1 MTDIAFLLSFAV
13 ACFVIIIV
21 PGPTVTVIIAN
32 SIRHGTRAG
41 LLNVLGTQIG
51 VLSMIAVLALGLA
64 TVVGQLGH
72 VFEVL
77 RLVGAAYLI
86 WLGIKM
92 WRSDGT
98 LGTAEARARPMGSF
112 VMQGFIVIWS
122 NPKALLFF
130 GAFIPQF
137 VNPAAG
143 NTFEQT
149 LILGLVFM
157 AVGAIFD
164 SMYALIAGKAG
175 AMLTRTRVR
184 LVERISG
191 TILIGGGLWL
201 ATLKRA

>member
-98 LGTAEARARPMGSF
+98 LGTAGTRARPMGSF

-122 NPKALLFF
+122 NPKALFFF

-137 VNPAAG
+137 IDPTG
-143 NTFEQT
+143 NTATQT
-149 LILGLVFM
+149 LLFGGLFM
-157 AVGAIFD
+157 AVATIFD
-164 SMYALIAGKAG
+164 GLYALAAGGAGRWLSTARIRLTERIAG
-175 AMLTRTRVR
+175 TC
-184 LVERISG
+184 
-191 TILIGGGLWL
+191 LIGGGVWL
-201 ATLKRA
+201 ALSKR

>member
-1 MTDIAFLLSFAV
+1 MTDIAFLLSFAI

-98 LGTAEARARPMGSF
+98 LGTADARARPMGSF

-137 VNPAAG
+137 IDPAGNVALQTIGYGLIFVVTATVFDSLYAIAAG
-143 NTFEQT
+143 R
-149 LILGLVFM
+149 
-157 AVGAIFD
+157 
-164 SMYALIAGKAG
+164 AG
-175 AMLTRTRVR
+175 AWLSRERIRLT
-184 LVERISG
+184 EKISG
-191 TILIGGGLWL
+191 TFLIGGGLWIAL
-201 ATLKRA
+201 ARR